1 MVNQPQQSTANSW
14 KETLVVATNCCPAM
28 ADRYGRPLSVHH
40 PPHCLRFESA
50 PAANGDTPCSNGTS
64 RFLTVC

>member
-14 KETLVVATNCCPAM
+14 KETLVVATNCCRAM
-28 ADRYGRPLSVHH
+28 PEPLSVHH
-40 PPHCLRFESA
+40 QSHCLRFESA
-50 PAANGDTPCSNGTS
+50 PAANGDTPCSKGTS